1 MTMHLAKLTGRRIK
15 GSAFVLLLVCVSS
28 AASAGQTN
36 RKQLIRQARSGFY
49 SLRRSGLV
57 EFQATI
63 KPNWATIAKGI
74 ESNSEGLKVLNGL
87 HFWMS
92 LNSDGKVTVSH
103 RADVAPA
110 GQQRSEDLNQ
120 IFSGMEEMITGFF
133 GTWSSFML
141 TSPLPE
147 VESEYDLASEGDGY
161 LLSYRDGATR
171 VATVMTKDLL
181 ITEMKISAT
190 DFNSSIWPHFTKSRE
205 GLLLTG
211 YDANYQPTSGP
222 GTTHLKVEIS
232 YLEAGGL
239 QLPQTLHLQGSYNG
253 TSFAVETAF
262 EDYQVKKR

>member
-1 MTMHLAKLTGRRIK
+1 
-15 GSAFVLLLVCVSS
+15 
-28 AASAGQTN
+28 
-36 RKQLIRQARSGFY
+36 
-49 SLRRSGLV
+49 
-57 EFQATI
+57 
-63 KPNWATIAKGI
+63 
-74 ESNSEGLKVLNGL
+74 
-87 HFWMS
+87 MS

-110 GQQRSEDLNQ
+110 GQQRAEDLNQ

-133 GTWSSFML
+133 DTWSAFML

-147 VESEYDLASEGDGY
+147 VESEYDLTNEGDGY

-181 ITEMKISAT
+181 ISEMKIST
-190 DFNSSIWPHFTKSRE
+190 TEFNSSIWPHFTKSRE

-232 YLEAGGL
+232 YQEAGGL

-253 TSFAVETAF
+253 ASFAVETAF
-262 EDYQVKKR
+262 ADYQVKKH